1 MSSFYTGNP
10 LLNNVNAMV
19 TDNINLYIS
28 TNNVRGDIISIPISN
43 PNNYNVL
50 DVLKDTFDL
59 TNSLI
64 TDLVNG
70 FNTYY
75 INDMVYSAYDN
86 SIYYITQKNL
96 NNDNS
101 LYNFLVK
108 YDITKNITISNQQF
122 IVGFTPTQT
131 DDDGPLKSGLITVMG
146 ASSNGYIILCHKINN
161 KLLDQYNTPTVRFI
175 IIDLTTTPFTS
186 FTPRIVKNAHLFLSS
201 SSSNSNPDISMNYVD
216 VYSITTN
223 NADTLYIIGTVNTAG
238 LNGQV
243 DMTTVTNKNNT
254 FLFVFTNSNGSNNLT
269 TIFNNS
275 GNYYMLS
282 ATTILYS
289 TILYNNGFLY
299 FTQNTS
305 NANSSNYVVKTNL
318 SGTVINQTNYLG
330 GASSNGGG
338 MTFDSN
344 GNFYVTYDFI
354 PSTPNNTSILAT
366 LVPPCFKSGTLIL
379 TNKGYFPVE
388 SLQSGDLIQTYKH
401 GFVPI
406 YKIGK
411 KEIYH
416 PAENSRIKSQL
427 YRCSQNKYPELFED
441 LIITGCHSILV
452 DSFESEEQKNKII
465 EVNNDAYGTDGKIR
479 LPACVDLKTTVY
491 EKEGTYTIYHF
502 ALENDDY
509 YMNYGIYANGLLVET
524 CSKRYITE
532 LANMDII

>member
-1 MSSFYTGNP
+1 MSLFYIGDP
-10 LLNNVNAMV
+10 SLNNVNAMV
-19 TDNINLYIS
+19 TDNTKLYMSTSTKGKGIISLSISSPNMLDVSYINLNYDV
-28 TNNVRGDIISIPISN
+28 TYNIINIAYY
-43 PNNYNVL
+43 NY
-50 DVLKDTFDL
+50 
-59 TNSLI
+59 
-64 TDLVNG
+64 
-70 FNTYY
+70 
-75 INDMVYSAYDN
+75 
-86 SIYYITQKNL
+86 SIYFSTLTQ
-96 NNDNS
+96 
-101 LYNFLVK
+101 
-108 YDITKNITISNQQF
+108 
-122 IVGFTPTQT
+122 
-131 DDDGPLKSGLITVMG
+131 
-146 ASSNGYIILCHKINN
+146 II
-161 KLLDQYNTPTVRFI
+161 R
-175 IIDLTTTPFTS
+175 
-186 FTPRIVKNAHLFLSS
+186 
-201 SSSNSNPDISMNYVD
+201 
-216 VYSITTN
+216 YSITTKSILAAMN
-223 NADTLYIIGTVNTAG
+223 NVLPAGYNCLCINSNNGNVYFDEINQPFSENNKPTTRLFIYNHRLNTQFTSPNTQALSNNNCG
-238 LNGQV
+238 SIYAYNPNDLSQRFPLS
-243 DMTTVTNKNNT
+243 DSQILSMTTDNTNVYLLVMLKYPSADSPLVSY
-254 FLFVFTNSNGSNNLT
+254 F
-269 TIFNNS
+269 FN
-275 GNYYMLS
+275 
-282 ATTILYS
+282 TILVVFANVEIKYWTEGLFYILS
-289 TILYNNGFLY
+289 QDSQLYRNMLYNNGNLY

-305 NANSSNYVVKTNL
+305 YQYSSNYVVKTDLTGSLVNPV
-318 SGTVINQTNYLG
+318 SYLG
-330 GASSNGGG
+330 GTSSSGGG

-344 GNFYVTYDFI
+344 GSFYVTYDFI

-388 SLQSGDLIQTYKH
+388 SLRTGYLIQTYKN